1 MVTVFL
7 HNTTVN
13 ANPFALTGFSI
24 LKQYARNGAA
34 ASAPHCQVK
43 MSTRRK
49 EKRKIKPEKSA
60 RLASEQWLHNCYN

>member
-24 LKQYARNGAA
+24 LKQFTRNAAA
-34 ASAPHCQVK
+34 ASAPHCQMK

-49 EKRKIKPEKSA
+49 EKKIKPEKSA
-60 RLASEQWLHNCYN
+60 RLASEG